1 MDENN
6 VPQLPPDDDR
16 TPTQEDAPAVKKGGE
31 GWVMPEP
38 VFRKSSGYLP
48 KGFEQRVRAA
58 VAMEPAVE
66 SNDAAEQEVDEPSP
80 IPESQPGEGAIA
92 EQPDVTEEPAVEGA
106 MAAPAVESSPASPR
120 KKRGFF
126 RWLLIVVGFLL
137 AIGIIV
143 ALAAVGIIWYFFEKN
158 PIQDF

>member
-6 VPQLPPDDDR
+6 VPQAPPDDDR
-16 TPTQEDAPAVKKGGE
+16 TPTQEDAPPVKKGGD

-58 VAMEPAVE
+58 VATGPAVE
-66 SNDAAEQEVDEPSP
+66 EQEATAEIGEPSP
-80 IPESQPGEGAIA
+80 IPESQPEESGIA
-92 EQPDVTEEPAVEGA
+92 EQPHLTEEPAVEGA
-106 MAAPAVESSPASPR
+106 MAAPVLEASPAPPK

-126 RWLLIVVGFLL
+126 RWLLIIVGILL
-137 AIGIIV
+137 AVGIV
-143 ALAAVGIIWYFFEKN
+143 AALAAVGIIWYFFETN